1 MFKIKDYVM
10 VKDLEEAY
18 QLNQKR
24 SGVILGGTGWLKLG
38 NKQIGTAIDL
48 SGLGL
53 NKIDENEEEFRIGCM
68 TTLRDLELHNGLNE
82 HFKGAIKESVKHI
95 VGVQFRNC
103 ATIGGSIYARFGFSD
118 ILTCLLALDSYV
130 ELYNKGILP
139 LHEFVRMPY
148 DNDVLVRI
156 IIKKDGRDVVYQS
169 KRASA
174 TDIPV
179 LACAVAK
186 KDNTFYISVGA
197 RPKRAVLQ
205 TIECTFGPSE
215 EEKISVL
222 AIKLCENLEFDSNM
236 RGSKEYRHHL
246 ATVFVKRGILAL
258 LGGNYTC

>member
-139 LHEFVRMPY
+139 LHEFVSMPY

-169 KRASA
+169 QRACA
-174 TDIPV
+174 TDLPI

-197 RPKRAVLQ
+197 RPKRAALQ
-205 TIECTFGPSE
+205 MIECTFGPSE
-215 EEKISVL
+215 EEKISEL
-222 AIKLCENLEFDSNM
+222 AKKVCENLEFDSNM
-236 RGSKEYRHHL
+236 RGSKEYRNHL

-258 LGGNYTC
+258 VGGKYTC

>member
-24 SGVILGGTGWLKLG
+24 SGVILGGTCWLKLG
-38 NKQIGTAIDL
+38 NKQIGTGIDL

-53 NKIDENEEEFRIGCM
+53 NTIEESDEEFQIGCM
-68 TTLRDLELHNGLNE
+68 TTLRDLELHSGLEE

-95 VGVQFRNC
+95 VGVQFRNS

-139 LHEFVRMPY
+139 LHEFVTMPY

-186 KDNTFYISVGA
+186 KDNTFYVSVGA

-205 TIECTFGPSE
+205 MVECTFTSSE
-215 EEKISVL
+215 EDKISNL
-222 AIKLCENLEFDSNM
+222 AKELCENLEFDSNM
-236 RGSKEYRHHL
+236 RGSKEYRNHL

-258 LGGNYTC
+258 IGGNYTC

>member
-53 NKIDENEEEFRIGCM
+53 NKIEENEEEFRIGCM
-68 TTLRDLELHNGLNE
+68 TTLRDLELHNGLQE
-82 HFKGAIKESVKHI
+82 YFKGAIKESVKHI

-139 LHEFVRMPY
+139 LHEFVSMPY

-169 KRASA
+169 KRACA
-174 TDIPV
+174 TDIPT

-186 KDNTFYISVGA
+186 KDNTFFISVGA
-197 RPKRAVLQ
+197 RPKRAALQ

-215 EEKISVL
+215 EDKISEL
-222 AIKLCENLEFDSNM
+222 ATKVCENLEFDSNM

-258 LGGNYTC
+258 VGGKYTC